1 MSKDHQNNSIRVF
14 WTNYWTCLL
23 QQYMGNHSRIG
34 FRSCSRKPSWHYLK
48 FWMFHCC
55 CLRVLVTYLTL
66 QNHKEMLLII
76 DVLKNANQSLLGSF
90 FCHKLCKCTR
100 FSDCPLSSMEQFL
113 ALIPRYTSFTFCIDN
128 GFKLLLGRVNFI
140 TVLNHSLYIS
150 LALVALITEIV
161 SSRLHL
167 GVLIHKPCLHQ
178 LDNYGNGVLEF
189 V

>member
-1 MSKDHQNNSIRVF
+1 
-14 WTNYWTCLL
+14 
-23 QQYMGNHSRIG
+23 
-34 FRSCSRKPSWHYLK
+34 
-48 FWMFHCC
+48 MFHCC

-76 DVLKNANQSLLGSF
+76 DVLENANQSLLGSF
-90 FCHKLCKCTR
+90 FCHKLCKYTH